1 MSKIEKLKEYISAL
15 RTYLAILGAMLLGL
29 GAGLSK
35 LVIDNQ
41 MGFLFWIG
49 CILAIVF
56 LFLFYLVAKA
66 MHRDIEKLEDL

>member
-1 MSKIEKLKEYISAL
+1 MSKAEQLKEYISAL

-35 LVIDNQ
+35 LVLDNE

-49 CILAIVF
+49 AILGVVF
-56 LFLFYLVAKA
+56 MFLFYLVANA
-66 MHRDIEKLEDL
+66 MHRDIKKLEDL

>member
-1 MSKIEKLKEYISAL
+1 MSKAEKLKEYISAL

-35 LVIDNQ
+35 LVLENQ
-41 MGFLFWIG
+41 ISFLFWFG
-49 CILAIVF
+49 AILCVIF
-56 LFLFYLVAKA
+56 MFLFYLVARA